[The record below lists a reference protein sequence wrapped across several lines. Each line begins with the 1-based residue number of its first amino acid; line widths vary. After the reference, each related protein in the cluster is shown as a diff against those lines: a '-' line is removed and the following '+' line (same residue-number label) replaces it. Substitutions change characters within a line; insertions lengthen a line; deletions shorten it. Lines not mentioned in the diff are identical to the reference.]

1 MEHRL
6 DIRSDMRLFPW
17 TFWLFPSSPHLILQV
32 TRTWRPAKKR
42 NSRNSQFLPSYPSR
56 QVHVYSPRPSLHL
69 PWFRQGLLSHWS
81 PSAKKGF
88 GDRSLQAISVTME
101 MTLLCWSW
109 HPFFQITRMNMHFFL
124 FPCKQFLLAELH
136 FILTFCGSVY
146 VMLLSYGFIGWAF
159 QFLLKCLT
167 AFLH

>member
-1 MEHRL
+1 MNVPQPLSEEQRWLCVSLVLRSSEWVVGSLIFVVFSVTTLAVQMEHRL

-32 TRTWRPAKKR
+32 TRTWKPTEKN
-42 NSRNSQFLPSYPSR
+42 NSRNSQFLPSYPSI
-56 QVHVYSPRPSLHL
+56 QVHVYSPRPSLQL

-88 GDRSLQAISVTME
+88 GDRSVQAISVTMD

-109 HPFFQITRMNMHFFL
+109 HTFFPDNSNEHA
-124 FPCKQFLLAELH
+124 LLPV
-136 FILTFCGSVY
+136 SR
-146 VMLLSYGFIGWAF
+146 
-159 QFLLKCLT
+159 
-167 AFLH
+167 